1 MIHSPSLP
9 LFPSRLKKKNKNF
22 IKFTQFFSFK
32 VWIVVVL
39 DSNSSMCLV
48 DNYCFYL
55 SVIEKKYACYL
66 FSNNSVL
73 PLLCIYTCKIH
84 YMNFHNLF

>member
-55 SVIEKKYACYL
+55 SVIEKNMLA
-66 FSNNSVL
+66 
-73 PLLCIYTCKIH
+73 TCFQTTVYSHFFVFIH
-84 YMNFHNLF
+84 AKFIT